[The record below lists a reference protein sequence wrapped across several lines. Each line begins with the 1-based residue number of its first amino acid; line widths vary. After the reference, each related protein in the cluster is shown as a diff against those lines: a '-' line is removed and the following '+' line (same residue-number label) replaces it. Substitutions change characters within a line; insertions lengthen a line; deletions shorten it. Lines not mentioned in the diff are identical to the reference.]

1 MEQLINNVVEAFK
14 DVVANITPVIENII
28 TALPVVTGAFISA
41 MADDAA
47 TVLMHGIRITIT
59 KDGANQ

>member
-14 DVVANITPVIENII
+14 DVVANIENII
-28 TALPVVTGAFISA
+28 TALPAVTGAFISA

>member
-28 TALPVVTGAFISA
+28 TALSA

>member
-1 MEQLINNVVEAFK
+1 MVEAFK

-28 TALPVVTGAFISA
+28 TALPAVTGAFIST

>member
-28 TALPVVTGAFISA
+28 TALPAVTVAFISA

-47 TVLMHGIRITIT
+47 TVLMHGIRITI
-59 KDGANQ
+59 NQ

>member
-28 TALPVVTGAFISA
+28 TALPAATGAFISA

-47 TVLMHGIRITIT
+47 TV
-59 KDGANQ
+59 